1 MAYSSFTKLKKVIQR
16 FGISVERE
24 DLFSKN
30 DITPI
35 QPSEWLKQ
43 SIELGYLM
51 GYESE
56 KERSER
62 LVSPILAELTRL
74 NQRQITIYS
83 GHDLEVDK
91 ALGLNGETDYLMVLG
106 KKPLDYITTPL
117 FSVVEAKRQDME
129 HGTAQCTAQM
139 IGAVRYNEADGVVL
153 PYIYGATTDG
163 EKWRFLRF
171 KDNTLRIH
179 ERIFYL
185 DDLPNLLGFIQHLI
199 EDCKKMT
206 I

>member
-1 MAYSSFTKLKKVIQR
+1 MAYSSFTKLTKVIQR

-24 DLFSKN
+24 DLFAKE
-30 DITPI
+30 DITLI
-35 QPSEWLKQ
+35 QPTDWLKR
-43 SIELGYLM
+43 SIEVGYLM

-62 LVSPILAELTRL
+62 LLSPILAELTVL
-74 NQRQITIYS
+74 NDRQITIYS

-91 ALGLNGETDYLMVLG
+91 GLGLNGETDYLMVIG
-106 KKPLDYITTPL
+106 KKPIDFISRPL

-129 HGTAQCTAQM
+129 HGTAQCAAQM
-139 IGAVRYNEADGVVL
+139 IGAVRFNDLDGIQL
-153 PYIYGATTDG
+153 PHIYGATTDG
-163 EKWRFLRF
+163 EKWRFMRL

-185 DDLPNLLGFIQHLI
+185 EDLPLLLGVLQYLI
-199 EDCKKMT
+199 TDCKKMT